1 MEKTISGRAARL
13 FMLLC
18 SAVYFTSYMT
28 RINYGAVITELIAAE
43 GVTKEM
49 AGSVSTA
56 AFFTYG
62 VGQLISGFIGDRIH
76 PRVLIVIGM
85 LATAGCNIL
94 MPFVPEPSLMI
105 LLWAV
110 NGFSQAL
117 FWPPLV
123 RMMATHLNG
132 ADYNKACVW
141 VSAASSIATIVI
153 YLLAPVCIAAAG
165 WQLIFFIGAAMA
177 VLMVVLWIALSPKD
191 GDIRPTA
198 AAAASSAAGDP
209 DTPSLWRDRPVMLMI
224 AMLGIVIILQG
235 ILRDGVTTWMPTL
248 VSDTFRLSSEISI
261 LSGIVLPIFSMIS
274 YQAAA
279 KINDRMKNE
288 VACAA
293 LLFGIGSVSALVMT
307 FLFGTTPIAAVLL
320 MALITGCIHDVN
332 LMLISR
338 LPKYFGKYNKIST
351 VSGLL
356 NAFTYIGSAASTY
369 GFAVLSETFGWH
381 YTVISWFV
389 IAALG
394 TLVALLCIRKWKAFA
409 SQSQNK

>member
-1 MEKTISGRAARL
+1 MEKTISGRAAKL

-43 GVTKEM
+43 GVTKEL

-62 VGQLISGFIGDRIH
+62 VGQLISGFIGDRIR
-76 PRVLIVIGM
+76 PRLLIVIGM

-105 LLWAV
+105 LLWGV

-177 VLMVVLWIALSPKD
+177 VLMVLLWLTLSPKD
-191 GDIRPTA
+191 GEVRPTA
-198 AAAASSAAGDP
+198 ATAAGESP
-209 DTPSLWRDRPVMLMI
+209 CAPSLWRDRPVMLMI

-279 KINDRMKNE
+279 RINDRMKNE

-293 LLFGIGSVSALVMT
+293 LLFAVGTAAALAMS
-307 FLFGTTPIAAVLL
+307 FLLGTTPIAAVLL
-320 MALITGCIHDVN
+320 MALITGCMHGVN

-409 SQSQNK
+409 SEAQNK